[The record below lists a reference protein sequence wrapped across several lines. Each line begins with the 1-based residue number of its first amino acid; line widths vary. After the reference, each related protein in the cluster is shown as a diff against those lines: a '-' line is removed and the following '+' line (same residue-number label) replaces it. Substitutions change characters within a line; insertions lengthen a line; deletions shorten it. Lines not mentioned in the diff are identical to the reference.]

1 MEEGKKYDPSV
12 FQDHSEE
19 IESMIGIVGYG
30 TYIPKYRLKLS
41 EIAEVWGKDT
51 NEIEAGLRIAEK
63 AVPGFDEDAVTMGI
77 EAGKKAIKMVGI
89 TPPSIQAVYFGS
101 ESHPY
106 AVNPSSTTLGEYLG
120 IGNNYF
126 AADLEFAC
134 KAATAG
140 LQVTA
145 GLLGNKNIDYG
156 LVVGSDTAQGKPH
169 DALEYTAASA
179 ACAYILGNKESE
191 IIVNILEMS
200 SFSSNTP
207 DFWRRDGAK
216 YPSHFG
222 RFSGEPAYFTHV
234 IEEGKSLLDKSKL
247 KPSDFAYCVFHM
259 PNGKFPR
266 VAAKKL
272 GFTPE
277 QLAPS
282 LIVDKIGNPYSA
294 SSLVGLASV
303 LDIAKPKQ
311 KIFFV
316 SYGSG
321 AGSDGFIFEVTK
333 QILQKQTKT
342 VPVLKQIEDKIYIS
356 YATYLRQTHA
366 I

>member
-1 MEEGKKYDPSV
+1 MV
-12 FQDHSEE
+12 
-19 IESMIGIVGYG
+19 GISGYG
-30 TYIPKYRLKLS
+30 TYFPKYRIKLS
-41 EIAEVWGKDT
+41 DIADVWQKNPEEI
-51 NEIEAGLRIAEK
+51 ISGLKIVEK
-63 AVPGFDEDAVTMGI
+63 AVPGIDEDAVTLAI
-77 EAGKKAIKMVGI
+77 EAGQKALAMGNI
-89 TPPSIQAVYFGS
+89 TADKIGSVYFGS

-106 AVNPSSTTLGEYLG
+106 TVNPSSSIVAEYLG
-120 IGNNYF
+120 VGNDYF

-140 LQVTA
+140 MQATV
-145 GLLGNKNIDYG
+145 GLLKSEEIDYG
-156 LVVGSDTAQGKPH
+156 LVIGSDTAQGKPH
-169 DALEYTAASA
+169 DALEYTAASLA
-179 ACAYILGNKESE
+179 SAYILSNKKTE
-191 IIVNILEMS
+191 IIASISAMT
-200 SFSSNTP
+200 SFTSDTP
-207 DFWRRDGAK
+207 DFWRREGAR

-234 IEEGKSLLDKSKL
+234 VSCGKKLLQQSGL
-247 KPSDFAYCVFHM
+247 QPSDFDYCVFHM

-282 LIVDKIGNPYSA
+282 LIVETVGNGYSA
-294 SSLVGLASV
+294 TALAGLAAV

-321 AGSDGFIFEVTK
+321 AGSDGFIFQTTAHLPAK
-333 QILQKQTKT
+333 RKQTI
-342 VPVLKQIEDKIYIS
+342 PVRKQIEKKTYVS
-356 YATYLRQTHA
+356 YAQYLKQKH
-366 I
+366 II

>member
-1 MEEGKKYDPSV
+1 MT
-12 FQDHSEE
+12 
-19 IESMIGIVGYG
+19 GIVGYG
-30 TYIPKYRLKLS
+30 TYIPKYRLRLS
-41 EIAEVWGKDT
+41 EIAQMWGKDT
-51 NEIEAGLRIAEK
+51 AEVEGGLRIAEK
-63 AVPGFDEDAVTMGI
+63 AVPGFDEDSVTMGI
-77 EAGKKAIKMVGI
+77 EASKKAINMAGI
-89 TPPSIQAVYFGS
+89 NPTSIQAVYFGS

-106 AVNPSSTTLGEYLG
+106 AVKPSSTALGEYLEVG
-120 IGNNYF
+120 HNYF

-140 LQVTA
+140 MQVTA
-145 GLLGNKNIDYG
+145 GLLESHNIKYG

-179 ACAYILGNKESE
+179 ACAYILGNKQSE
-191 IIVNILEMS
+191 IIANILDMS
-200 SFSSNTP
+200 SFSSDTP
-207 DFWRRDGAK
+207 DFWRREGAK

-222 RFSGEPAYFTHV
+222 RFTGEPAYFTHV
-234 IEEGKSLLDKSKL
+234 IEEGKNLLIKSKF
-247 KPSDFAYCVFHM
+247 KPPDFSYCVFHM

-266 VAAKKL
+266 VAARKL
-272 GFTPE
+272 GFRQE

-282 LIVDKIGNPYSA
+282 LTVDRIGNPYSS
-294 SSLVGLASV
+294 SSLMGLASV

-321 AGSDGFIFEVTK
+321 AGSDGFIFETTK
-333 QILQKQTKT
+333 EILRKQKKI
-342 VPVLKQIEDKIYIS
+342 VSVLKQMEDKIYIS
-356 YATYLRQTHA
+356 YSAYLRQTHA

>member
-1 MEEGKKYDPSV
+1 MS
-12 FQDHSEE
+12 
-19 IESMIGIVGYG
+19 GIVGYG

-41 EIAEVWGKDT
+41 EIAQVWGKDAS
-51 NEIEAGLRIAEK
+51 EIESGLRIVEK
-63 AVPGFDEDAVTMGI
+63 AVPGFDEDSVTMGI
-77 EAGKKAIKMVGI
+77 EASKKAINMAGI
-89 TPPSIQAVYFGS
+89 DSSSLQAVYFGS

-106 AVNPSSTTLGEYLG
+106 AVKPSSTTLGEYLG
-120 IGNNYF
+120 VGNNYF

-140 LQVTA
+140 MQVTA
-145 GLLGNKNIDYG
+145 GLLNSKAIEYG

-179 ACAYILGNKESE
+179 ACAYILGNKDPEM
-191 IIVNILEMS
+191 IAKILDMS
-200 SFSSNTP
+200 SFSSDTP
-207 DFWRRDGAK
+207 DFWRRDGVK

-222 RFSGEPAYFTHV
+222 RFTGEPAYFTHV
-234 IEEGKSLLDKSKL
+234 LSEGKNLLAKSKL
-247 KPSDFAYCVFHM
+247 KPQDFSYCVFHM

-266 VAAKKL
+266 IAAKKL

-294 SSLVGLASV
+294 SSLLGLASV
-303 LDIAKPKQ
+303 LDIAKPNQ

-321 AGSDGFIFEVTK
+321 AGSDGFVFETTK
-333 QILQKQTKT
+333 EILQRRKKT
-342 VPVLKQIEDKIYIS
+342 IPVLKQIEDKIYIS
-356 YATYLRQTHA
+356 YSTYLRQTHA

>member
-1 MEEGKKYDPSV
+1 MG
-12 FQDHSEE
+12 
-19 IESMIGIVGYG
+19 GIVAYG
-30 TYIPKYRLKLS
+30 TYIPKYRLRLS
-41 EIAEVWGKDT
+41 EIAQMWGKDSL
-51 NEIEAGLRIAEK
+51 EIEAGLKISEK
-63 AVPGFDEDAVTMGI
+63 AVPAFDEDAVTMGI
-77 EAGKKAIKMVGI
+77 EAGRKAILMAGI
-89 TPPSIQAVYFGS
+89 KSTELQSVYLGS

-106 AVNPSSTTLGEYLG
+106 AVKPSSTTVGEYLG
-120 IGNNYF
+120 VGNNYF
-126 AADLEFAC
+126 ASDLEFAC

-140 LQVTA
+140 MQVTA
-145 GLLGNKNIDYG
+145 GLLGSRNIKYG

-179 ACAYILGNKESE
+179 ACAYILGNREPE
-191 IIVNILEMS
+191 IIAKILEMS
-200 SFSSNTP
+200 SFSSDTP
-207 DFWRRDGAK
+207 DFWRRDGAR

-234 IEEGKSLLDKSKL
+234 VEEGKNLLNKSKL
-247 KPSDFAYCVFHM
+247 NPQDFSYCVFHM

-266 VAAKKL
+266 VVAKKL

-294 SSLVGLASV
+294 SSLMGLASV

-321 AGSDGFIFEVTK
+321 AGSDGFIFETTK
-333 QILQKQTKT
+333 SILQKQKKT
-342 VPVLKQIEDKIYIS
+342 VPILKQMEDKIYIS
-356 YATYLRQTHA
+356 YSAYLRQTHA